1 MTHGRPP
8 PSPGPRPPTRDIPN
22 RVPAH
27 EPSTTEPNLPD
38 DLPDLP
44 EIPDEVFISSPSQF
58 ETLSSGLR
66 MRILSLSRDPLSVR
80 ELAERLEMPV
90 TSLYYHVNLLEA
102 DGFLEIV
109 HTRKSG
115 ARLEK
120 VYRVAGRTISP
131 GPDLLDSVGDAAA
144 AAKAL
149 TAIVIE
155 PARAE
160 TEDAL
165 RKRFEGNEQRISL
178 GRMMAV
184 LTPDQ
189 LESLEAQIEDLI
201 ATFVNN
207 ESSADDPEAREYS
220 FTHTLVPAD
229 HT

>member
-1 MTHGRPP
+1 M
-8 PSPGPRPPTRDIPN
+8 
-22 RVPAH
+22 
-27 EPSTTEPNLPD
+27 PD
-38 DLPDLP
+38 DISDLP
-44 EIPDEVFISSPSQF
+44 EIPDEVLISSPSQF

-66 MRILSLSRDPLSVR
+66 MRILSLTRDPMSVR

-102 DGFLEIV
+102 DGFIQVV

-131 GPDLLDSVGDAAA
+131 GPDLLATVEDTGA
-144 AAKAL
+144 AAKAM

-160 TEDAL
+160 AEEAL
-165 RKRFEGNEQRISL
+165 RKRFEGHEQRISL

-189 LESLEAQIEDLI
+189 LEALESQIEDLI
-201 ATFVNN
+201 ATFVDDK
-207 ESSADDPEAREYS
+207 SGADDPEAREYS
-220 FTHTLVPAD
+220 FTHALVPAD